1 MIHVDDLSRSIAA
14 FDHDS
19 TLVVVIEM
27 SKSSW
32 LVAGM
37 IPGVDRQP
45 VKKLEPDPDALQRL
59 LERWRAEA
67 TKAGRK
73 IQRITL
79 GYEAGRDGFWCAPRR
94 RVSSMEEGSIQTV
107 VD

>member
-1 MIHVDDLSRSIAA
+1 MIHVDDLGRSIAA
-14 FDHDS
+14 FDQDS

-45 VKKLEPDPDALQRL
+45 VKKLYQLPENLTP
-59 LERWRAEA
+59 
-67 TKAGRK
+67 
-73 IQRITL
+73 
-79 GYEAGRDGFWCAPRR
+79 
-94 RVSSMEEGSIQTV
+94 
-107 VD
+107 

>member
-1 MIHVDDLSRSIAA
+1 MIHVDDLGKSIAA

-37 IPGVDRQP
+37 IPGVDRQS
-45 VKKLEPDPDALQRL
+45 VKKLYQLPENLTP
-59 LERWRAEA
+59 W
-67 TKAGRK
+67 
-73 IQRITL
+73 
-79 GYEAGRDGFWCAPRR
+79 
-94 RVSSMEEGSIQTV
+94 
-107 VD
+107 

>member
-1 MIHVDDLSRSIAA
+1 MIHVDDLGRSIAA
-14 FDHDS
+14 FDHNS

-45 VKKLEPDPDALQRL
+45 VKKLYQLPENLTSWGFP
-59 LERWRAEA
+59 
-67 TKAGRK
+67 TGRK
-73 IQRITL
+73 FEL
-79 GYEAGRDGFWCAPRR
+79 DAARR
-94 RVSSMEEGSIQTV
+94 
-107 VD
+107 

>member
-32 LVAGM
+32 LVAGI

-67 TKAGRK
+67 TKAGSEISADYLR
-73 IQRITL
+73 L
-79 GYEAGRDGFWCAPRR
+79 
-94 RVSSMEEGSIQTV
+94 
-107 VD
+107 

>member
-1 MIHVDDLSRSIAA
+1 MIHVDDLSRSMAE

-19 TLVVVIEM
+19 TLVVVVEM
-27 SKSSW
+27 SEFSW

-45 VKKLEPDPDALQRL
+45 VKKLAPDPDALQRL

-67 TKAGRK
+67 TKTGRK

-79 GYEAGRDGFWCAPRR
+79 WL
-94 RVSSMEEGSIQTV
+94 
-107 VD
+107 

>member
-1 MIHVDDLSRSIAA
+1 MHEKLWGERQSFWHYCRRTKSDGASYPMIHVDDLGRSIAA

-45 VKKLEPDPDALQRL
+45 VKKLYQLPENLTP
-59 LERWRAEA
+59 W
-67 TKAGRK
+67 
-73 IQRITL
+73 
-79 GYEAGRDGFWCAPRR
+79 
-94 RVSSMEEGSIQTV
+94 
-107 VD
+107 

>member
-1 MIHVDDLSRSIAA
+1 MIHVDDLGGSIAA

-45 VKKLEPDPDALQRL
+45 VKKLYQLPENLTPGDSQPA
-59 LERWRAEA
+59 AN
-67 TKAGRK
+67 
-73 IQRITL
+73 
-79 GYEAGRDGFWCAPRR
+79 
-94 RVSSMEEGSIQTV
+94 VSSMQHV
-107 VD
+107 VDLRSGQHASNRD